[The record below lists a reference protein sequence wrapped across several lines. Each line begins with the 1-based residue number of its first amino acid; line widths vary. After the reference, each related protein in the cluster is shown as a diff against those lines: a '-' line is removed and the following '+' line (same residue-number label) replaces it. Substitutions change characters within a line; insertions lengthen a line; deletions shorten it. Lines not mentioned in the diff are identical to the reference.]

1 MAKNDYL
8 ARQKARDKSIFGAG
22 EDIGMQRMWDAVQIA
37 LRDPEVMG
45 KDTMGRKRIEK
56 LYHGVKAKMSLY
68 YKAFSN
74 DVEADYTQEKLDEAL
89 DESFPASDPPAITEP
104 KPAKSSTPPKPAD
117 SERRR
122 RR

>member
-1 MAKNDYL
+1 MTKTP
-8 ARQKARDKSIFGAG
+8 AR
-22 EDIGMQRMWDAVQIA
+22 EDQD
-37 LRDPEVMG
+37 
-45 KDTMGRKRIEK
+45 
-56 LYHGVKAKMSLY
+56 
-68 YKAFSN
+68 
-74 DVEADYTQEKLDEAL
+74 EKLDEAL